1 MRRQILGMSQTDLL
15 RCLGITFQQV
25 QKYEKGMNR
34 VSASRLQAMAGAFH
48 MSVSD
53 FFDETDSPV
62 TVTDDLSRFI
72 TTREAISLNMAFLRI
87 TDPVVRSHGS
97 PWLKPLRHVREKLR
111 DGTCIEGRLLW
122 RALHDIGEPTCF
134 ASVGQTYRLP
144 V

>member
-53 FFDETDSPV
+53 FFDETDSHSDK
-62 TVTDDLSRFI
+62 T
-72 TTREAISLNMAFLRI
+72 
-87 TDPVVRSHGS
+87 
-97 PWLKPLRHVREKLR
+97 
-111 DGTCIEGRLLW
+111 
-122 RALHDIGEPTCF
+122 PT
-134 ASVGQTYRLP
+134 G
-144 V
+144 